1 MKELELEDK
10 ATIEKYLLLKDH
22 SLSAFSFANIY
33 IWKELFK
40 INWEIIDGALCIFM
54 QDDVAC
60 FMHLPPLGEIS
71 RGIIDRCFKIMDA
84 KNANKSFSRIENAEK
99 SDLDYCKMFD
109 LASRFRFNEYLYLKK
124 NLISLSG
131 NDYKS
136 KRSAYNYFVKN
147 YKFKI
152 QNFQPDFQDEC
163 LALFKNWAARRKA
176 KNSDPIYQKML
187 EDNYSTHSL
196 AMKHY
201 KSLGLVGRI
210 IKIDDKI
217 KAYSFGFKLNKDT
230 FCVLFEVTDLEVK
243 GLSQFIFREFV
254 RELNGFSLINV
265 MDDSGLE
272 NLKEVKASY
281 KPTRLE
287 PSYAITRN

>member
-10 ATIEKYLLLKDH
+10 ATIEKYLHLKDH

-33 IWKELFK
+33 IWKGLFK

-60 FMHLPPLGEIS
+60 FMYLPPLGKIS
-71 RGIIDRCFKIMDA
+71 REIIERCFKIMDA

-99 SDLDYCKMFD
+99 RDLDYYKMFD
-109 LASRFRFNEYLYLKK
+109 LVSRFRFNEYLYLKK
-124 NLISLSG
+124 NLVSLAG
-131 NDYKS
+131 DDYKS

-152 QNFQPDFQDEC
+152 QNFQSDFQAGC
-163 LALFKNWAARRKA
+163 LALFKNWVANRKA

-196 AMKHY
+196 AMKYY
-201 KSLGLVGRI
+201 KPLGLVGRI

-230 FCVLFEVTDLEVK
+230 FCVLFEVTDLEIK

-254 RELNGFSLINV
+254 RGFDGFSFINV

-272 NLKEVKASY
+272 NLKKVKSSY
-281 KPTRLE
+281 KPIRLE
-287 PSYAITRN
+287 SSYAITRN